1 MSLGHHALLG
11 FIDTMFPKMAPI
23 KVGAASVD
31 VRVGNEI
38 ITEFGRKIDISK
50 YSDVFPYIMEPGEF
64 LLVSMLEH
72 TVIPRGMACL
82 FLLKSTQARMGM
94 SHAFAGW
101 IDPGWDGILTMELK
115 NYNQERPLQLWPGM
129 PIGQLIYMRVLD
141 DGQCYGGRY
150 QGSEGVVGALEEID
164 YDAGK

>member
-1 MSLGHHALLG
+1 MILGHHALLG

-38 ITEFGRKIDISK
+38 MTESGVKIGIHQYTEDN
-50 YSDVFPYIMEPGEF
+50 PWLMGPGAF

-72 TVIPRGMACL
+72 TVVPRDMACL

-94 SHAFAGW
+94 SHSFAGW

-129 PIGQLIYMRVLD
+129 PIGQLIYMRTLD

-150 QGSEGVVGALEEID
+150 QHSEGVVGALPEVE